1 MHLLTPFLQEG
12 EGEGRKA
19 RSERGRG
26 RGKIGRGTV
35 WPVDREA
42 NIVTCNTTG
51 LVPQTQVLRVAL
63 PSW

>member
-12 EGEGRKA
+12 EREGRKA
-19 RSERGRG
+19 RSERG

-42 NIVTCNTTG
+42 ILLLAILHTTK
-51 LVPQTQVLRVAL
+51 P
-63 PSW
+63 